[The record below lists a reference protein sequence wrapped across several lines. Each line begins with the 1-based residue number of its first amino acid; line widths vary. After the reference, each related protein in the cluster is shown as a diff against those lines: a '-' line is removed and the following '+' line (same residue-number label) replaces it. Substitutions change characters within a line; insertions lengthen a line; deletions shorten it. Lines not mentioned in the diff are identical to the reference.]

1 MEVINCNKSKIS
13 EQFHTLPTFWNW
25 RDAFNKGSL
34 PRKRLFD
41 KDKSKRCLIW
51 HTTRQTLKK
60 IHLFSMERKLIR
72 ISLLMFWPGSR
83 PSDFHK
89 TSEGSNCL
97 IKENQCKNNNFFG
110 RHTSNSPNVER
121 NFASKEGIDF
131 SVTKFAFCDKF

>member
-1 MEVINCNKSKIS
+1 
-13 EQFHTLPTFWNW
+13 
-25 RDAFNKGSL
+25 
-34 PRKRLFD
+34 
-41 KDKSKRCLIW
+41 
-51 HTTRQTLKK
+51 
-60 IHLFSMERKLIR
+60 MERKLIR

-121 NFASKEGIDF
+121 NFASKEDIDF

>member
-60 IHLFSMERKLIR
+60 IYLFSMEGNLFEFPCLCFGLGPAPLIFTKLPKVPIALLRRVSVR
-72 ISLLMFWPGSR
+72 IIIFLDDIL
-83 PSDFHK
+83 
-89 TSEGSNCL
+89 
-97 IKENQCKNNNFFG
+97 
-110 RHTSNSPNVER
+110 VR
-121 NFASKEGIDF
+121 NFARKEDIDF